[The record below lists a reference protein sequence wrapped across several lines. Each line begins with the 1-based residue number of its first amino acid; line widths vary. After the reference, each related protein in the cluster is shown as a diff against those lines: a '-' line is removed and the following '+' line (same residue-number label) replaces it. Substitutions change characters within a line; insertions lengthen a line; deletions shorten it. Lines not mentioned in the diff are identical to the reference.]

1 MSGIK
6 YNTYNAH
13 DLLVEGQPEKPLR
26 VAVLVSGSGSNL
38 QALIDAVEG
47 QQLPGVEIVLVISN
61 KANAYGLQRA
71 LNHKI
76 PAIYIPWKQRETAE
90 ARIAALL
97 QLFQADL
104 VVLAGW
110 MRILSADL
118 ISQFPLCMINLH
130 PALLPDN
137 GENTY
142 ITSDGT
148 TIPALR
154 GLHVVKQAI
163 DAGLKVTGSTVHY
176 VIPEV
181 DAGPVIDRAEI
192 AITTEDTEDSLHEKL
207 KEQEHKLIVE
217 AVRKHAA
224 QVVLTTSHEY
234 AHE

>member
-1 MSGIK
+1 MSGIE
-6 YNTYNAH
+6 NNMHNVHNVAS
-13 DLLVEGQPEKPLR
+13 EEQPEKPLR
-26 VAVLVSGSGSNL
+26 VAALVSGSGSNL
-38 QALIDAVEG
+38 QALIDAIEG

-61 KANAYGLQRA
+61 KANAQGLQRA

-76 PAIYIPWKQRETAE
+76 PAIYLPWKQREVAE

-110 MRILSADL
+110 MRILSANL
-118 ISQFPLCMINLH
+118 ISQYPLRMINLH
-130 PALLPDN
+130 PALLPN
-137 GENTY
+137 HGEDTY

-154 GLHVVKQAI
+154 GLHVVQQAI

-192 AITTEDTEDSLHEKL
+192 EITTADTEESLHEKL

-224 QVVLTTSHEY
+224 QAKLTT
-234 AHE
+234 AR